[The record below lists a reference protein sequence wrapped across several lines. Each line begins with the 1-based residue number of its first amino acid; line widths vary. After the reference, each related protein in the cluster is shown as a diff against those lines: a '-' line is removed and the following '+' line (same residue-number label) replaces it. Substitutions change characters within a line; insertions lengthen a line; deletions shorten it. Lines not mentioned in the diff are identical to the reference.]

1 MGETQI
7 SEKVNV
13 SLKRN
18 PLLFKPLDLNGGPQ
32 GFELLPSQV
41 PRLRTKISVAKTRG
55 ALAAKN
61 NLCFTRTGRILFW
74 SVVRC
79 WGSRGGFGAR
89 HLAMSSDPDKLTTE
103 RWSPYFLSVP
113 I

>member
-1 MGETQI
+1 MGETPI
-7 SEKVNV
+7 SEQVNV

-41 PRLRTKISVAKTRG
+41 PRLRTKISMAKTRG

-61 NLCFTRTGRILFW
+61 NLCFTRTGRIFFLVDR
-74 SVVRC
+74 SVLGLKGWV
-79 WGSRGGFGAR
+79 WGQLPGHGQ
-89 HLAMSSDPDKLTTE
+89 
-103 RWSPYFLSVP
+103 
-113 I
+113 